1 MSAPASTDELLA
13 TVEAVRQSLDD
24 EARREMEAALEDI
37 GALREEKE
45 RYAEFFRYA
54 PDAYVITDAAGN
66 VQEANEAALEL
77 LRTEGA
83 SLVGRPIGRHVE
95 DAGLVPH
102 VQLAARA
109 IPLKTGAAGLCWL
122 VRPLR

>member
-1 MSAPASTDELLA
+1 MSAPAPADELLA
-13 TVEAVRQSLDD
+13 TVDAVRQSLDA

-54 PDAYVITDAAGN
+54 PDAYVITDAGGT
-66 VQEANEAALEL
+66 VQEANEAAGEL
-77 LRTEGA
+77 LQTKAE
-83 SLVGRPIGRHVE
+83 SLVGQALGRHVE
-95 DAGLVPH
+95 DAGLTARLE
-102 VQLAARA
+102 LAARP

-122 VRPLR
+122 VGPLR